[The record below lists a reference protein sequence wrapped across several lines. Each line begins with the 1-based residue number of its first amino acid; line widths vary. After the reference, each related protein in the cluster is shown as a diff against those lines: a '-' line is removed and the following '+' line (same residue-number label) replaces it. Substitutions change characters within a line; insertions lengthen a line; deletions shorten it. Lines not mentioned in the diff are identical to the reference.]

1 MATAINRAPPFLTVL
16 LLATAA
22 AADPGAQANPN
33 VRFGLPAAA
42 KADPAD
48 REAYLIARPQYVL
61 SYNARLRR
69 PNWVCWRLSEKDLGH
84 AQRGAFVPDPLLPRN
99 FPHVPS
105 AAYSGGGFDRGHMC
119 PAQDRSATQKDMD
132 ATFYTTNIVAQSP
145 ACNQKAWER
154 LEGYCRD
161 LARQGHTLYIA
172 CGPAGV
178 GGADREGPK
187 DEIGKGHADIAVPAK
202 VWKVI
207 LVLPGD
213 DAEPR
218 KNTRVIAVIMPNDQT
233 VDFDWAK
240 YRVRANDVEKLTGYR
255 FFRGLADA
263 EVAQALRDHLDQV
276 KVHEPHHHEGSRKR

>member
-1 MATAINRAPPFLTVL
+1 MTAATKRLALLAAL
-16 LLATAA
+16 LLAAA
-22 AADPGAQANPN
+22 AAAGPAALADRN
-33 VRFGLPAAA
+33 VRFGLPAPA

-48 REAYLIARPQYVL
+48 REAYLIERAQYTL
-61 SYNARLRR
+61 SYNAKLRR
-69 PNWVCWRLSEKDLGH
+69 PNWVCWQLDAKDLGH

-119 PAQDRSATQKDMD
+119 PAQDRSATQKGMD
-132 ATFYTTNIVAQSP
+132 ATFYTTNIVPQSP

-154 LEGYCRD
+154 LQSYCRD
-161 LARQGHTLYIA
+161 LAHEGKTLYIA

-178 GGADREGPK
+178 GGVGRDGPR

-202 VWKVI
+202 VWKVV
-207 LVLPGD
+207 LVLPSG

-218 KNTRVIAVIMPNDQT
+218 KNSRVIAVIMPNDQT

-240 YRVRANDVEKLTGYR
+240 YRVRAKDVEKLTGYK
-255 FFRGLADA
+255 FFRGVADA
-263 EVAQALRDHLDQV
+263 EVADALRDHLDEV
-276 KVHEPHHHEGSRKR
+276 KVREPHHREGGRKR